1 MTTCG
6 SLLQDCRCNGIP
18 TAPRTAAQVAALH
31 HQAVRRAQWSGHADD
46 RVSRLWAAEVL
57 WPGTVARLAGRK
69 VAA

>member
-6 SLLQDCRCNGIP
+6 PLLQDCRCNGFSTP
-18 TAPRTAAQVAALH
+18 PRTAAQVAALH
-31 HQAVRRAQWSGHADD
+31 REAVRRAQWSGHADD

-57 WPGTVARLAGRK
+57 LPGTVARLVGR